1 MILQFIINGFITGL
15 LYALVAIAFGFTYN
29 TTRIF
34 HIAYAGVLVGGSY
47 IYLFLSRVGI
57 HIAIAIPITLL
68 ACGALNLLIEKTIY
82 LPMEKRRNSLN
93 TIMVAS
99 IGLFTVLI
107 NLIAMLF
114 GNENQTLTNEISRSF
129 NFGSIIITRMQ
140 MTQFIIASLCIGTIL
155 IILGK
160 SRWGLNIKALSNNRE
175 LFSVL
180 GNNPISLRSLLTFIS
195 GVIAAIVSLLIAFDV
210 GFDPYFG
217 MPLLLNALV
226 VMILGGTGNFYGSL
240 VGGILLGVIQSLSV
254 FFFEARWETA
264 ISFVILILML
274 IFRPQGLFGKKERAV

>member
-1 MILQFIINGFITGL
+1 MILQFIVNGFITGL

-34 HIAYAGVLVGGSY
+34 HIAYAGVLVAGSY
-47 IYLFLSRVGI
+47 IFLFFSRIGI
-57 HIAIAIPITLL
+57 PFVIAAPLTLL
-68 ACGALNLLIEKTIY
+68 ACGFLNLLIEKTIY

-107 NLIAMLF
+107 NLVAMIF

-129 NFGSIIITRMQ
+129 SFGNIIVTRMQ
-140 MTQFIIASLCIGTIL
+140 MWQLVIASACIGFIL
-155 IILGK
+155 IILSK

-180 GNNPISLRSLLTFIS
+180 GNDAIRVRSVLTFVS
-195 GVIAAIVSLLIAFDV
+195 GVIAAIVSLLLAYDV

-226 VMILGGTGNFYGSL
+226 VMILGGTGSFYGSL
-240 VGGILLGVIQSLSV
+240 LGGILLGVIQSLSV
-254 FFFEARWETA
+254 YFFEARWETA

-274 IFRPQGLFGKKERAV
+274 IFRPQGLFGEKQRAV

>member
-15 LYALVAIAFGFTYN
+15 IYALVAIAFGFTYN

-47 IYLFLSRVGI
+47 IFLLFSRIGFP
-57 HIAIAIPITLL
+57 IAIAITLTLL
-68 ACGALNLLIEKTIY
+68 ACGFLNLLIEKTIY

-107 NLIAMLF
+107 NLIAMIF

-129 NFGSIIITRMQ
+129 SFGNIIITRMQ
-140 MTQFIIASLCIGTIL
+140 MLQLVISSVCIGTIL
-155 IILGK
+155 IILSK

-180 GNNPISLRSLLTFIS
+180 GNDAIRLRSLLTFTS
-195 GVIAAIVSLLIAFDV
+195 GVIAAVVSLLLAYDV

-217 MPLLLNALV
+217 MPLLLNALI
-226 VMILGGTGNFYGSL
+226 VMILGGTGSFYGSFL
-240 VGGILLGVIQSLSV
+240 GGILLGIIQSLSV

-274 IFRPQGLFGKKERAV
+274 IFRPQGLFGEKQRAV

>member
-1 MILQFIINGFITGL
+1 MILQFIVNGFITGL

-34 HIAYAGVLVGGSY
+34 HIAYAGVLVAGSY
-47 IYLFLSRVGI
+47 IFLFFSRMGFPF
-57 HIAIAIPITLL
+57 AIAIPLALL
-68 ACGALNLLIEKTIY
+68 ACGFLNLLIEKTIY

-107 NLIAMLF
+107 NLVAMIF

-129 NFGSIIITRMQ
+129 SFGNIIVTRMQ
-140 MTQFIIASLCIGTIL
+140 MWQLVIASACISFIL
-155 IILGK
+155 IILSK

-180 GNNPISLRSLLTFIS
+180 GNDAIRVRSALTFVS
-195 GVIAAIVSLLIAFDV
+195 GVIAAIVSLLLAYDV

-226 VMILGGTGNFYGSL
+226 VMILGGTGSFYGSL
-240 VGGILLGVIQSLSV
+240 LGGILLGVIQSLSV
-254 FFFEARWETA
+254 YFFEARWETA

-274 IFRPQGLFGKKERAV
+274 IFRPQGLFGEKQRAV

>member
-1 MILQFIINGFITGL
+1 MILQFIVNGFITGL

-34 HIAYAGVLVGGSY
+34 HIAYAGVLVAGSY
-47 IYLFLSRVGI
+47 IFLFFSRIGI
-57 HIAIAIPITLL
+57 PFVIAAPLTLL
-68 ACGALNLLIEKTIY
+68 ACGFLNLLIEKTIY

-107 NLIAMLF
+107 NLVAMIF

-129 NFGSIIITRMQ
+129 SFGNIIVTRMQ
-140 MTQFIIASLCIGTIL
+140 MWQFVIASVCIGVIL
-155 IILGK
+155 LVLYK
-160 SRWGLNIKALSNNRE
+160 SRWGLNIKTLSNNRE

-180 GNNPISLRSLLTFIS
+180 GNDAIRVRSVLTFVS
-195 GVIAAIVSLLIAFDV
+195 AVIAAIVSLLLAYDV

-226 VMILGGTGNFYGSL
+226 VMILGGTGSFYGSL
-240 VGGILLGVIQSLSV
+240 LGGILLGVIQSLSV
-254 FFFEARWETA
+254 YFFEARWETA

-274 IFRPQGLFGKKERAV
+274 IFRPQGLFGEKQRAV

>member
-1 MILQFIINGFITGL
+1 MILQFIVNGFITGL

-34 HIAYAGVLVGGSY
+34 HIAYAGVLVAGSY
-47 IYLFLSRVGI
+47 IFLFFSRIGI
-57 HIAIAIPITLL
+57 PFVIAAPLTLL
-68 ACGALNLLIEKTIY
+68 ACGFLNLLIEKTIY

-107 NLIAMLF
+107 NLVAMIF

-129 NFGSIIITRMQ
+129 SFGNIIVTRMQ
-140 MTQFIIASLCIGTIL
+140 MWQFVIASVCIGVIL
-155 IILGK
+155 LVLYK
-160 SRWGLNIKALSNNRE
+160 SRWGLNIKTLSNNRE

-180 GNNPISLRSLLTFIS
+180 GNDAIRVRSVLTFVS
-195 GVIAAIVSLLIAFDV
+195 GVIAAIVSLLLAYDV

-226 VMILGGTGNFYGSL
+226 VMILGGTGSFYGSL
-240 VGGILLGVIQSLSV
+240 LGGILLGVIQSLSV
-254 FFFEARWETA
+254 YFFEARWETA

-274 IFRPQGLFGKKERAV
+274 IFRPQGLFGEKQRAV

>member
-47 IYLFLSRVGI
+47 IFLFLSRIGI
-57 HIAIAIPITLL
+57 PSTIAITLTLL
-68 ACGALNLLIEKTIY
+68 ACGFLNLLIEKTIY
-82 LPMEKRRNSLN
+82 LPMEKRHNSLN

-107 NLIAMLF
+107 NLIAMIF

-129 NFGSIIITRMQ
+129 SFGNIIITRMQ
-140 MTQFIIASLCIGTIL
+140 MLQLVISSVCIGTIL
-155 IILGK
+155 IILSK

-180 GNNPISLRSLLTFIS
+180 GNDAIRLRSLLTFAS
-195 GVIAAIVSLLIAFDV
+195 GVIAAVVSLLLAYDV

-217 MPLLLNALV
+217 MPLLLNALI
-226 VMILGGTGNFYGSL
+226 VMILGGTGSFYGSL
-240 VGGILLGVIQSLSV
+240 LGGILLGIIQSLSV

-274 IFRPQGLFGKKERAV
+274 IFRPQGLFGEKQRAV